1 MDNIACKCLM
11 TSARINVTKPGG
23 EIDLLAAYSA
33 NGSKEELYLH
43 NELQQRLMHLVEKGK
58 IPIS

>member
-11 TSARINVTKPGG
+11 ASARINVTKAGS
-23 EIDLLAAYSA
+23 EIDLLAAYSV

-43 NELQQRLMHLVEKGK
+43 KL
-58 IPIS
+58 

>member
-1 MDNIACKCLM
+1 M
-11 TSARINVTKPGG
+11 TSARINVAKPGR

-43 NELQQRLMHLVEKGK
+43 NELQQRLIHLVGKGK

>member
-1 MDNIACKCLM
+1 M
-11 TSARINVTKPGG
+11 TSARINVTRPGG

-43 NELQQRLMHLVEKGK
+43 NEFQQRLMHLVEKGK